1 MTVIKRL
8 QVATRYSEAAIFKDV
23 VYLAGQVPNDATQ
36 DIQGQTA
43 QVLAMID
50 DLLAQSGSSKNHLL
64 SVTIY
69 LQDMNDYAGMNK
81 VWDAWL
87 NQGFA
92 PPRACVQAA
101 LANPDWKVEMVVVA
115 GQIGCLSVVEI
126 YSAFGSTLFI
136 KLCTKP

>member
-1 MTVIKRL
+1 MIQRL
-8 QVATRYSEAAIFKDV
+8 QVATRYSEAAIFNGV
-23 VYLAGQVPNDATQ
+23 VYLAGQVPNDATK
-36 DIQGQTA
+36 DIAGQTA
-43 QVLAMID
+43 EVLAMID
-50 DLLAQSGSSKNHLL
+50 DLLAQAGSSKDHLL

-69 LQDMNDYAGMNK
+69 LQDMADYAAMNK

-115 GQIGCLSVVEI
+115 AQ
-126 YSAFGSTLFI
+126 A
-136 KLCTKP
+136 